1 MTINAFSQRPDA
13 GPDTTEDEARWAA
26 LLRRDRAFDGTFFYS
41 VASTGIYCV
50 PSCASRTPLRQNVRF
65 HATVE
70 DAERAGFRPC
80 KRCRP
85 GQAPLRERHAEKIA
99 QACRLIEG
107 ADSEPT
113 LGMLA
118 EQVAMSPHHF
128 HRLFKSI
135 VGVTPKAYAV
145 ANRHH
150 RVRQTLA
157 DSGSV
162 TDAIY
167 ASGFN
172 SSGRFY
178 AASADMLGMTP
189 RDFRAGGAA
198 IEIRFAVGES
208 SLGLVLVAASGK
220 GVCTIML
227 GDTPEPLRDAL
238 KAQYPRAHL
247 IEDDPGFNEIA
258 TAVIGFVDS
267 PGKGLTLPLD
277 IHGTAFQQRVWDA
290 LRKIPLGRTATY
302 ADIAAAIGAPK
313 AVRAV
318 ARACASNRLAVAIPC
333 HRVVRTDGSLS
344 GYRWGVARKRKLLD
358 REAKG

>member
-1 MTINAFSQRPDA
+1 MTMNAFSQRAGA
-13 GPDTTEDEARWAA
+13 GPDTTEEEARWAA
-26 LLRRDRAFDGTFFYS
+26 LLRRDRAYDGNFFYS
-41 VASTGIYCV
+41 VASTGVYCK
-50 PSCASRTPLRQNVRF
+50 PSCRSRLPLRKNVRF
-65 HATVE
+65 HDTGQ
-70 DAERAGFRPC
+70 DAEGAGFRAC

-85 GQAPLRERHAEKIA
+85 GQAPLTEVHADKIA
-99 QACRLIEG
+99 QACRLIEA
-107 ADSEPT
+107 ADSELT
-113 LGMLA
+113 LEMLA
-118 EQVAMSPHHF
+118 DRVAMSPHHL

-145 ANRHH
+145 ANRHR

-157 DSGSV
+157 ETGSV
-162 TDAIY
+162 TEAIY

-172 SSGRFY
+172 SNGRFY
-178 AASADMLGMTP
+178 AASSDMLGMTP
-189 RDFRAGGAA
+189 RDFRAGGAD
-198 IEIRFAVGES
+198 IEIRFAIGES
-208 SLGLVLVAASGK
+208 SLGLVLVAASGR

-227 GDTPEPLRDAL
+227 GDAPGPLRDAL
-238 KAQYPRAHL
+238 TAQYPRARL
-247 IEDDPGFNEIA
+247 IEDDADFKKTA
-258 TAVIGFVDS
+258 TTVIGFVDT

-277 IHGTAFQQRVWDA
+277 IQGTAFQQRVWEA
-290 LRKIPLGRTATY
+290 LRNIPLGTTATY
-302 ADIAAAIGAPK
+302 ADIAAVIGAPK

>member
-1 MTINAFSQRPDA
+1 MTMNATSQRPGA
-13 GPDTTEDEARWAA
+13 GPYTTEDEAQWAA
-26 LLRRDRAFDGTFFYS
+26 LLRRDRAFDGAFFYS

-85 GQAPLRERHAEKIA
+85 GQAPLRELHAERIA

-107 ADSEPT
+107 AESEPT
-113 LGMLA
+113 LEMLA
-118 EQVAMSPHHF
+118 EHVAMSPHHF

-145 ANRHH
+145 ANRHQ

-157 DSGSV
+157 ESCSV

-172 SSGRFY
+172 SNGRFY
-178 AASADMLGMTP
+178 AGASDVLGMTP
-189 RDFRAGGAA
+189 RDFRAGGAD
-198 IEIRFAVGES
+198 IEIRFAIGES
-208 SLGLVLVAASGK
+208 SLGWVLVATSGK

-227 GDTPEPLRDAL
+227 GDAPEPLRDAL
-238 KAQYPRAHL
+238 TAQYPRARL
-247 IEDDPGFNEIA
+247 IEDDADFKRTA
-258 TAVIGFVDS
+258 TTVIGFVDT
-267 PGKGLTLPLD
+267 PGKGLALPLD
-277 IHGTAFQQRVWDA
+277 IQGTAFQQRVWEA
-290 LRKIPLGRTATY
+290 LRNIPLGTTATY
-302 ADIAAAIGAPK
+302 ADIAAGIGAPK

-318 ARACASNRLAVAIPC
+318 ARACAANRLAVAIPC

-358 REAKG
+358 REGKG

>member
-1 MTINAFSQRPDA
+1 MRVNAISQRPGA
-13 GPDTTEDEARWAA
+13 GPDTTEEEVRWAA
-26 LLRRDRAFDGTFFYS
+26 VFRRDRAFDGAFFYS
-41 VASTGIYCV
+41 VARTGIYCL

-65 HATVE
+65 HATAR
-70 DAERAGFRPC
+70 DAEQAGFRPC

-85 GQAPLRERHAEKIA
+85 GQAPLREVHAEKIA
-99 QACRLIEG
+99 EACRLIEG

-113 LGMLA
+113 LETLA
-118 EQVAMSPHHF
+118 NHVAMSPYHF

-145 ANRHH
+145 ANRHQ

-157 DSGSV
+157 DAGSV

-172 SSGRFY
+172 SNGRFY
-178 AASADMLGMTP
+178 AASSEMLGMTP
-189 RDFRAGGAA
+189 RDFRAGGAD
-198 IEIRFAVGES
+198 IEIRFAIGES

-227 GDTPEPLRDAL
+227 GDAPEPLRDAL
-238 KAQYPRAHL
+238 KAQYPRARL
-247 IEDDPGFNEIA
+247 IEDDSGFKKIA
-258 TAVIGFVDS
+258 TTVIGFVDT

-277 IHGTAFQQRVWDA
+277 IQGTAFQQRVWEA
-290 LRKIPLGRTATY
+290 LRKIPLGTTATY

-333 HRVVRTDGSLS
+333 HRVVRSDGSLS